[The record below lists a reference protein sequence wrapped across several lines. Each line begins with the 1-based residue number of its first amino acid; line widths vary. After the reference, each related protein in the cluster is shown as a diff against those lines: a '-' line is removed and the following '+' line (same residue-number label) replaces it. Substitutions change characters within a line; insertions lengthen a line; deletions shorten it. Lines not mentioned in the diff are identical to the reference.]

1 MKLSLALPC
10 MFTETLKTF
19 STLRNKKQTN
29 KQTGLQPTDSY
40 PGSNT

>member
-29 KQTGLQPTDSY
+29 KQDS
-40 PGSNT
+40 NLLIATQVLTHN